1 MTSVKGITHALL
13 LVVLWTELTFGMKNI
28 SAVFVHFWEGDYLER
43 TVYVCRT
50 GLNANGGSHVSRG

>member
-13 LVVLWTELTFGMKNI
+13 LVVLWTELTFRMKNI

-43 TVYVCRT
+43 TCMYVEQ
-50 GLNANGGSHVSRG
+50 G